1 MTSIR
6 TIALWAIALAA
17 ATSLYAQDPVPH
29 LQDLKGARGRDGEY
43 QRQQRGYT
51 HVRTEKDDF
60 SAYSFW
66 KDNRSGHCVEVR
78 TTNGLYASIEYA
90 PDADCGA
97 EGSGVGS
104 GGEHPGV
111 QSEERFDTLCGFT
124 GTGDGKMHRFR
135 CKLVEQ
141 TLTNGNKVTILKFPD
156 MQMKLRWHPQR
167 VGVEREG
174 KETVQ
179 AKFST
184 ANDSH
189 EIFVDGMT
197 YFYAYTR
204 EEAERR
210 LQKFNK

>member
-1 MTSIR
+1 MKTIK
-6 TIALWAIALAA
+6 TIAFCAVAFAA
-17 ATSLYAQDPVPH
+17 ATALFAQHPAPF
-29 LQDLKGARGRDGEY
+29 LQDLIGANGRDGEA
-43 QRQQRGYT
+43 QMQQRGYT

-60 SAYSFW
+60 SSYSFW

-97 EGSGVGS
+97 EN
-104 GGEHPGV
+104 GGEPAGV
-111 QSEERFDTLCGFT
+111 EKEDRFDTLCGWT

-135 CKLVEQ
+135 CELIEQ
-141 TLTNGNKVTILKFPD
+141 TLTDGKKVTILKFPD
-156 MQMKLRWHPQR
+156 QEMKLHFDNQK

-174 KETVQ
+174 METVQ
-179 AKFST
+179 AKYNT

-189 EIFVDGMT
+189 EIWVDGMT

-210 LQKFNK
+210 LKKFNK

>member
-1 MTSIR
+1 MASIR
-6 TIALWAIALAA
+6 TTALWIIALAA

-43 QRQQRGYT
+43 QMQQRGYT
-51 HVRTEKDDF
+51 HVRTEKSDD

-66 KDNRSGHCVEVR
+66 TDNRTGKCVQVR
-78 TTNGLYASIEYA
+78 TTDGRYASIVYSPE
-90 PDADCGA
+90 ADCHS
-97 EGSGVGS
+97 EN
-104 GGEHPGV
+104 GGESIGV
-111 QSEERFDTLCGFT
+111 ETEDRFDTLCGFT

-135 CKLVEQ
+135 CELIEQ
-141 TLTNGNKVTILKFPD
+141 TLTNGNKVTILQFPD
-156 MQMKLRWHPQR
+156 MEMKLRWHPQR

-174 KETVQ
+174 METVQ